1 MSEANNQE
9 LFHEISA
16 RIHELNSEMLTE
28 GKPSH
33 MVVLAMG
40 MQAIQ
45 MAVALGVESKLNDD
59 AIRSL
64 AETLLDDLRNHIQ
77 VATANYR
84 KVVDD
89 EKAAA

>member
-1 MSEANNQE
+1 MSDDKQE
-9 LFHEISA
+9 VFHEISA
-16 RIHELNSEMLTE
+16 RIHELNSQLLTE
-28 GKPSH
+28 GKPGH
-33 MVVLAMG
+33 MVVLATG

-64 AETLLDDLRNHIQ
+64 VETLLDDLRNHIQ
-77 VATANYR
+77 VATAHYR
-84 KVVDD
+84 KIVDD